1 MKISHLL
8 SVIIF
13 LGLVMSVAYAADKD
27 QIPLHELILF
37 GSRAREDN
45 TDDSDMD
52 VLVVL
57 DAPVTPEYR
66 DIVLDCAWK
75 VGVDASIVIVP
86 VVVSHDAW
94 DNGPEHESLLALAI
108 REEGIAV

>member
-1 MKISHLL
+1 MNTNSENILAHLKAL
-8 SVIIF
+8 
-13 LGLVMSVAYAADKD
+13 LVD
-27 QIPLHELILF
+27 QVPLHELILF

-66 DIVLDCAWK
+66 DIVLDCAWE
-75 VGVDASIVIVP
+75 VGFDAGIVIVP
-86 VVVSHDAW
+86 VVVSFDTW
-94 DNGPEHESLLALAI
+94 ENGPEHESLLAQSI

>member
-1 MKISHLL
+1 MNTNSGNILAQLKALL
-8 SVIIF
+8 
-13 LGLVMSVAYAADKD
+13 VA
-27 QIPLHELILF
+27 QVPLHELILF

-57 DAPVTPEYR
+57 DAPVTAGYR
-66 DIVLDCAWK
+66 DIVLDCVWE
-75 VGVDASIVIVP
+75 VGFDAGIVIVP
-86 VVVSHDAW
+86 VVVSFDTW
-94 DNGPEHESLLALAI
+94 ENGPEHESLLALAI